1 MAYRLLIPVL
11 GFGQMVAF
19 ASSYYLLGVVA
30 DPMAHTL
37 TTPVADLFAA
47 LSVGFLISAVLTPYA
62 GRVVARRGGRE
73 VQAFAHVAFAA
84 ALVIM
89 AVAPNGRVA
98 CVGIA
103 LLGLG
108 MATGL
113 YGTAFAIVVQHRGL
127 GARRGITAVSLIG
140 ALGGG
145 LGWPV
150 SRGLIE
156 VGDWRLAC
164 LAWAAIHVCA
174 CLPAT
179 LLLPRQRPVP
189 VAASESGRLIWDRR
203 MMQMAA
209 LFAGSWMVA
218 AAMASHMP
226 RLLGSLGMTATA
238 AAWAAGLMA
247 ASAVAARLFDLV
259 VMQRSH
265 PLTTVRLACLLHP
278 LGAVFAVVG
287 GPTVAPLLA
296 VGQGLGNGLLS
307 VASGVLPLQIFGEER
322 YAERQAL
329 LLTPAR
335 FMQAGA
341 PPAYAL
347 ALDVS
352 VGAALLLSASICLGM
367 LASTYGLVR
376 RDGAT

>member
-1 MAYRLLIPVL
+1 
-11 GFGQMVAF
+11 MVAF

-30 DPMAHTL
+30 DPMARAL
-37 TTPVADLFAA
+37 ATPVADLFIA
-47 LSVGFLISAVLTPYA
+47 LSVAFLISAVLTPYA
-62 GRVVARRGGRE
+62 GRIVARRGGRE
-73 VQAFAHVAFAA
+73 VQAFAHVAFALALLTIASA
-84 ALVIM
+84 AD
-89 AVAPNGRVA
+89 GRVA
-98 CVGIA
+98 WVGIA

-113 YGTAFAIVVQHRGL
+113 YGTAFAIVVQHRGNA
-127 GARRGITAVSLIG
+127 ARRGITAVSLIG

-150 SRGLIE
+150 SRALIE
-156 VGDWRLAC
+156 AGDWRLAC

-179 LLLPRQRPVP
+179 LLLARDRPSP
-189 VAASESGRLIWDRR
+189 ARAGASGRLVWDRR

-218 AAMASHMP
+218 AGMASHMP
-226 RLLGSLGMTATA
+226 RLLGALGMTVTA

-278 LGAVFAVVG
+278 LGAVFAIVG
-287 GPTVAPLLA
+287 GPAAAPLLA

-307 VASGVLPLQIFGEER
+307 VASGVLPLEIFGDER

-335 FMQAGA
+335 FLQAGA
-341 PPAYAL
+341 PAVYAL

-352 VGAALLLSASICLGM
+352 VGMALLLSVTTCLAM

-376 RDGAT
+376 RGVSV